1 MLNNKIVHR
10 DINLQHI
17 LIKYEN
23 KEKTSFIFK
32 LSGYRNSSQTSIN
45 NLCLIHAG
53 IGTSMAPEILEGKNF
68 NNKCDLWSIGVI
80 IYQLLFNE
88 FPYNGQTEYALL
100 NNIKNLGLRNLKKSE
115 DIHLNDLIFRL
126 LIRDIKERI
135 SWEEYFS
142 HPFFTKV
149 WQNVIKAETP
159 SNQIIIK
166 LKVSQSDK
174 IRYQKIYFLDN
185 VFLMRDGEK
194 IKNEEKFKE
203 LNNENCELYINNIKN
218 DFQKYFEPNLEGGE
232 EFTIKLII
240 KSKIKTCNSMFK
252 NCFQITSIDLSSFNS
267 SEVED
272 MSLMFYKC
280 FNLQKLTLGNL
291 DTKNVNNMARM
302 FQKCKSLGKIYFPPS
317 FDTNM

>member
-1 MLNNKIVHR
+1 MLNSCWDR
-10 DINLQHI
+10 YING
-17 LIKYEN
+17 
-23 KEKTSFIFK
+23 S
-32 LSGYRNSSQTSIN
+32 
-45 NLCLIHAG
+45 
-53 IGTSMAPEILEGKNF
+53 ILEGKNF
-68 NNKCDLWSIGVI
+68 NNKCDLWSIGII

-252 NCFQITSIDLSSFNS
+252 NCF
-267 SEVED
+267 
-272 MSLMFYKC
+272 
-280 FNLQKLTLGNL
+280 
-291 DTKNVNNMARM
+291 
-302 FQKCKSLGKIYFPPS
+302 
-317 FDTNM
+317 